1 MKKLIIVL
9 LAVFMLGCAVSAS
22 AVSDADNELLKV
34 IAPVNKARAFSE
46 YFGDDAKYGFD
57 VKGYVDLGNGPELIG
72 STFDGYGYHTFLN
85 VNAQGGAMSGCLDA
99 AAGEDF
105 DLAAAIS
112 AMSYNCAGEAVQ
124 NIGGLNLK
132 LENSF
137 VGDGNLVKI
146 SYTVSNTTENA
157 AIFSLATTADVQVNN
172 DDNAE
177 LRILPSGK
185 GAKLVSAGSNCIF
198 TVDGAEGELDSLWI
212 GEWSEDYF
220 VNMFGDS
227 PDDAVF
233 NDGDSAICWSWTN
246 RTIAPMETLNFY
258 VLIEV
263 GANTAPSVSVER
275 TDATFEDI
283 INVDISDPNLGTADL
298 HYIINNGEEQVIENI
313 SLTEGNAVHPISVE
327 DLVCGT
333 SHSIKLWAID
343 DTEQRSEDLVIVF
356 EKAHDLSIPHVETA
370 ATPTE
375 AGVATT
381 HCYSCGYNQTQNI
394 TYGDANMDGTV
405 NSLDAALIL
414 KYDALIETDIIPLKL
429 MMADVTG
436 DGIVNSLDAAQ
447 ILKYDALL
455 VESFENASFSSD
467 TYASLCVDYYGYYG
481 CDGCLPDDEESSEDS
496 SESVEETVIGSWTGT
511 DAAGEPKSYAF
522 FEDGSGTVAV
532 GDLVYDVEWSVDGD
546 MISIIKADGDI
557 IIYSEEAVY
566 TIVGNALVLT
576 DEIGEN
582 GVYIKDENNIDASL
596 VVGDWIYMAP
606 DCSFIRFTI
615 RADGK
620 VVAEYSSE
628 GSVETDWSDDGSSL
642 TMPGLFTNAP
652 YHRINDKLFITMD
665 GELYMFTKFA
675 VIESDSEENFIG
687 HWENVDGDSDIK
699 AISFEGNTAYTLFDA
714 INENDFYADS
724 KQLLIS
730 DTLYAQYKIKGGKL
744 TLLYD
749 RKLYVFDYYELSG
762 GSVVLTNGKTNYAED
777 ASYTVSVN
785 GEEASN
791 ALYPANTYL
800 WGDAEL
806 KKLTDDRTAYANKL
820 DENGAQATVSVIFL
834 RNGKDLEIVLDLG
847 ESYGDISSLAFCG
860 VRNGGDF
867 SFDIFGTKI
876 YVSEDGENWGDAL
889 TASFSAQPLYD
900 APLIGGTEDV
910 AGTLQNYH
918 FVYQFSSEVSG
929 RYVKISF
936 PATEDLMQFDEI
948 LVLN

>member
-22 AVSDADNELLKV
+22 AVSDADNDILKV

-57 VKGYVDLGNGPELIG
+57 VKGYVDLGDGPELIG

-85 VNAQGGAMSGCLDA
+85 VNAQGGAMSGRLDEV
-99 AAGEDF
+99 AGEDF

-132 LENSF
+132 LDNSF
-137 VGDGNLVKI
+137 VGEGNLVKI

-157 AIFSLATTADVQVNN
+157 VVFSLATTADVQVNN

-198 TVDGAEGELDSLWI
+198 TVDGAEGGLDSLWI

-233 NDGDSAICWSWTN
+233 SDGDSAICWSWTD
-246 RTIAPMETLNFY
+246 RTIAPMESLNFY

-275 TDATFEDI
+275 TDAAFKDF

-298 HYIINNGEEQVIENI
+298 HYIINNGEEQIIENI
-313 SLTEGNAVHPISVE
+313 SLTEGNAVHSISVE

-333 SHSIKLWAID
+333 SHSIKLWAVD

-356 EKAHDLSIPHVETA
+356 EKAHDLSIPYVETEA
-370 ATPTE
+370 SATK
-375 AGVATT
+375 AGTATT
-381 HCYSCGYNQTQNI
+381 HCHSCDYTNTQSI
-394 TYGDANMDGTV
+394 TYGDANTDGTV

-455 VESFENASFSSD
+455 VESFENAAFSSD
-467 TYASLCVDYYGYYG
+467 TYASLCVEYYGYYG
-481 CDGCLPDDEESSEDS
+481 CDGCLPEEEESSE
-496 SESVEETVIGSWTGT
+496 ETDALEAIIGSWTGMN
-511 DAAGEPKSYAF
+511 AAGELKNYVF
-522 FEDGSGTVAV
+522 FEDGIGTVAI
-532 GDLVYDVEWSVDGD
+532 GDIVYDVEWSIDGD
-546 MISIIKADGDI
+546 SISIVKAQDDIAIYNEQALFTLMGD
-557 IIYSEEAVY
+557 
-566 TIVGNALVLT
+566 ALVLT
-576 DEIGEN
+576 DEDGEN
-582 GVYIKDENNIDASL
+582 SVYVKDKEGYESTDL
-596 VVGDWIYMAP
+596 MGDWLYSAP
-606 DCSFIRFTI
+606 NGDFIKFTFDS
-615 RADGK
+615 DGK
-620 VVAEYSSE
+620 VLAVYPEDSAEA
-628 GSVETDWSDDGSSL
+628 DWSTDGETL
-642 TMPGLFTNAP
+642 VIDELHINTT
-652 YHRINDKLFITMD
+652 YCIINDKLFMTVGEESCMFIKDDEPIFTDDDRLDGNWTNVDSDSPLKSITVK
-665 GELYMFTKFA
+665 GFNAYCLYDA
-675 VIESDSEENFIG
+675 LIESDIG
-687 HWENVDGDSDIK
+687 VNNNRIN
-699 AISFEGNTAYTLFDA
+699 ISGILNGWYTIED
-714 INENDFYADS
+714 
-724 KQLLIS
+724 
-730 DTLYAQYKIKGGKL
+730 GKL
-744 TLLYD
+744 LLLQD
-749 RKLYVFDYYELSG
+749 RTFYVFDFLELS
-762 GSVVLTNGKTNYAED
+762 NGFPSPVPADRTNYAED
-777 ASYTVSVN
+777 ASYTVSVD
-785 GEEASN
+785 GEAATD

-800 WGDAEL
+800 WGDMEL
-806 KKLTDDRTAYANKL
+806 KKLTDDHSMDTGKI
-820 DENGAQATVSVIFL
+820 DSNGAQATVSVIFL
-834 RNGKDLEIVLDLG
+834 RGGKDLEIVLDLG
-847 ESYGDISSLAFCG
+847 ESYGDIEGVAFCG
-860 VRNGGDF
+860 VRNGGGF
-867 SFDIFGTKI
+867 GFDIFGTKLYI
-876 YVSEDGENWGDAL
+876 SENSENWGDAL
-889 TASFSAQPLYD
+889 TASFSAQPMEG
-900 APLIGGTEDV
+900 APLIGGTEDE

-936 PATEDLMQFDEI
+936 PATEALMQFDEI